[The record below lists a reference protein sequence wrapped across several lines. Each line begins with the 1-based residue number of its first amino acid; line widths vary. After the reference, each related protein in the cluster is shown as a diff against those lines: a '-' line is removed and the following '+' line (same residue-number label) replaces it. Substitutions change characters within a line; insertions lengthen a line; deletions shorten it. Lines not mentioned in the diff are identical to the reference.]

1 VAAGA
6 TLLAPG
12 ESLERGQT
20 RGWGGATP
28 EVYFA
33 KNIDNS
39 RLVKLADGRRNR
51 EMAMFT
57 AAVVVLFVLVMGYAW
72 QHFRAIEDGYRIE
85 AMKAE
90 RDSLAELGRA
100 LRLEEAS
107 LRDPQRIDVLARRMG
122 LASPEVGQVMRLQ
135 PLTAEPEG
143 PVLARAGG
151 VAVVSVAR

>member
-1 VAAGA
+1 MATGAAFVPPA
-6 TLLAPG
+6 
-12 ESLERGQT
+12 ELEAQP
-20 RGWGGATP
+20 RGWGACTP
-28 EVYFA
+28 EVYFT

-39 RLVKLADGRRNR
+39 RVVRVADKRRNR
-51 EMAMFT
+51 EMASFT
-57 AAVVVLFVLVMGYAW
+57 IAVVVLFVLTMGYAW

-90 RDSLAELGRA
+90 RDALLELGRA

-122 LASPEVGQVMRLQ
+122 LESPQVGQVLRL
-135 PLTAEPEG
+135 EPMTEEPAG

-151 VAVVSVAR
+151 VTVVSAAR

>member
-6 TLLAPG
+6 ALSAP
-12 ESLERGQT
+12 ERAV

-33 KNIDNS
+33 KSIDNS
-39 RLVKLADGRRNR
+39 RLVKVADGRRNR
-51 EMAMFT
+51 EMASFF
-57 AAVVVLFVLVMGYAW
+57 AALVVLFVLVMGYAW
-72 QHFRAIEDGYRIE
+72 QHFRAIEHGYRIE

-90 RDSLAELGRA
+90 RDTLLETGRA

-122 LASPEVGQVMRLQ
+122 LASPQVGQVVRLPAPQ
-135 PLTAEPEG
+135 AEPQG
-143 PVLARAGG
+143 PVMARVGA